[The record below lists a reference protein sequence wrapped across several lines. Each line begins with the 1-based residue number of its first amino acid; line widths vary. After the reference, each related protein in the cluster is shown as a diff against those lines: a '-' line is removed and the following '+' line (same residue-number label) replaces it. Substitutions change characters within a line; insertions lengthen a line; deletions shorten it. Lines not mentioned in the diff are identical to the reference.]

1 MIQVD
6 IRSPLGR
13 DLASKWDVKG
23 VPFFILISDLGEEML
38 RTRGEPPAYDDVLRS
53 LGQDS

>member
-1 MIQVD
+1 VIQVD